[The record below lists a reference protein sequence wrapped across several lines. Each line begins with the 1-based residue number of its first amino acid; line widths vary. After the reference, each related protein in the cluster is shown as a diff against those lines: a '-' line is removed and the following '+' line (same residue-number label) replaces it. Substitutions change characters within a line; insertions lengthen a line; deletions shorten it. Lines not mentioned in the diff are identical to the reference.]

1 MIHDDLYLS
10 HSKEAE
16 DVSDDWKKDAGEK
29 AIRIW
34 EWWKDIVVGDKEFPC
49 FSTALRLLW
58 ELCKYQVAQWN
69 EESSRSSNL

>member
-1 MIHDDLYLS
+1 MTSFFFLS

-29 AIRIW
+29 AKRIW
-34 EWWKDIVVGDKEFPC
+34 EWWKDIVVDNKEFPC

-58 ELCKYQVAQWN
+58 VQV
-69 EESSRSSNL
+69 SSCAVERGVFSQLKLIGT